1 MKIANIL
8 KLLKGGIA
16 IKVGIAG
23 AHGTGKTTLL
33 NRVKKEMPTLNIV
46 TGVARDCP
54 FNINEDTTFKSQEW
68 IFREQVKREL
78 AVPINEITISDRT
91 VYDQLAYIAYAYN
104 KGNITDDE
112 LKLLEKYISYWGFT
126 YSYIIYIPIEFEME
140 KDGVR
145 SEDVEFRN
153 EIDQLVQN
161 MLEEYV
167 CDERKCVI
175 KGTED
180 ERYNQLK
187 DLLLKLSI
195 ENVI

>member
-1 MKIANIL
+1 M
-8 KLLKGGIA
+8 
-16 IKVGIAG
+16 
-23 AHGTGKTTLL
+23 
-33 NRVKKEMPTLNIV
+33 
-46 TGVARDCP
+46 D
-54 FNINEDTTFKSQEW
+54 
-68 IFREQVKREL
+68 FREQKREL
-78 AVPINEITISDRT
+78 EASINDITISDRT

-126 YSYIIYIPIEFEME
+126 YSYIVYIPIEFEME

-145 SEDVEFRN
+145 SEDEEFRR

-167 CDERKCVI
+167 CEERRCII
-175 KGTED
+175 KGTEE
-180 ERYNQLK
+180 ERYIQLK
-187 DLLLKLSI
+187 ELLLRLSI